1 MSRCREVE
9 LLLAAHAFAALE
21 PDEHEAVET
30 HLAGCADCRRTYNQ
44 LSELPSLLDLAGSTE
59 ARIASPPPLLEAS
72 VLAALPAGGEEHGRS
87 RRRPTFVRRRS
98 HHRTA
103 KGGRGM
109 RVRSLAPALAAVLAL
124 VVVAVIQLP
133 ASSPQPSRLTL
144 APSPLAPA
152 SRAVA
157 ILRSRPWGTEV
168 DLQAQHLAPTHG
180 TQIYEMWF
188 VSPGGRV
195 SAGTFTVGTSGHA
208 TVTLATAAHPGQYS
222 TLGVT
227 LEPDGLNPARRGP
240 NILHAILHAKLHA

>member
-1 MSRCREVE
+1 MSSCREFEV
-9 LLLAAHAFAALE
+9 LLAAHAFAALE

-30 HLAGCADCRRTYNQ
+30 HLAGCGDCRRAYSQ
-44 LSELPSLLDLAGSTE
+44 LTQLPSLLDLAGSTE

-72 VLAALPAGGEEHGRS
+72 VLAALPAGGERRS
-87 RRRPTFVRRRS
+87 RDRPRFARRRS
-98 HHRTA
+98 RQGTA
-103 KGGRGM
+103 TGWRG
-109 RVRSLAPALAAVLAL
+109 VSARSLAPALTAVLAL
-124 VVVAVIQLP
+124 VVIGVTQLP
-133 ASSPQPSRLTL
+133 ASSPRSVKLTL
-144 APSPLAPA
+144 ASSPLAPA

-188 VSPGGRV
+188 VSPRGRV
-195 SAGTFTVGTSGHA
+195 SAGTFTVGTQGHV
-208 TVTLATAAHPGQYS
+208 TVTLASAAHAGQYR

-240 NILHAILHAKLHA
+240 NILRADIHA